1 MTDQKPAP
9 QKPPQPVNRAP
20 APVPSLFAV
29 QQTSQIDSPWTHWFF
44 YGNSGSGK
52 TTAASTFPSPLFLV
66 PAAEGSELTL
76 ARAEQS
82 YDYLKIGRDANGNP
96 VKPRAHLDAIL
107 KELDDRHRKMR
118 EALANGDTAEADR
131 VFPWQTIVFESMTH
145 YCAMLQD
152 EISQNGMQ
160 KMDQQRWGM
169 ISDHLRSLHSRLRMF
184 DCHVVFTALS
194 KVEGEEKAVEGLPDI
209 SGKMARMLPAACD
222 AIGFCECVE
231 GGGSKPTAVYRVH
244 FRQHRVYLARTRFRD
259 MPAVVEDFHF
269 DDVSKFT
276 SSRGAF

>member
-1 MTDQKPAP
+1 MTQVNEKIRVPAAKPA
-9 QKPPQPVNRAP
+9 
-20 APVPSLFAV
+20 LFAV
-29 QQTSQIDSPWTHWFF
+29 QQTAEIQSPWTHWFL

-66 PAAEGSELTL
+66 PSAEGSELTL
-76 ARAEQS
+76 AHAEQ
-82 YDYLKIGRDANGNP
+82 DYPYIKIGRDAEGNP
-96 VKPRAHLDAIL
+96 VKPRDHMHAIL
-107 KELDDRHRKMR
+107 KELEARHIEMR
-118 EALANGDTAEADR
+118 RLLAAGDTDGADA

-145 YCAMLQD
+145 YCAMLQE

-169 ISDHLRSLHSRLRMF
+169 ISDHLRAVHSRLRGL

-194 KVEGEEKAVEGLPDI
+194 KVEGEERSAEGLPDI

-231 GGGSKPTAVYRVH
+231 GGGSKANAVYRIY

-259 MPAVVEDFHF
+259 MPPMIENFHF
-269 DDVSKFT
+269 NDVARFT
-276 SSRGAF
+276 SAKGL